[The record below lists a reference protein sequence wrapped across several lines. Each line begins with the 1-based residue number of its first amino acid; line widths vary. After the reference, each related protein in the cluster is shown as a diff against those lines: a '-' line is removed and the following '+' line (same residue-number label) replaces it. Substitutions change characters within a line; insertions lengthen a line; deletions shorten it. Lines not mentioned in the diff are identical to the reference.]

1 MWCWILSACITYF
14 NVLPSVSTKF
24 KMSILIY
31 EMEMVFAI
39 VLFLW
44 IAMNVIVFEIWK
56 IKERCEMEAIIL
68 IENILKSCLFSS
80 YYNLSDVSHDS
91 VNKFLS
97 YLIEKSLVELENS
110 YCIEIG
116 EVGLSHIHFNWKDC
130 AAFANFSLELLL
142 LVITK
147 KFNKI
152 VSRTTSVW
160 IINFLNVCHSNCTS
174 CLCHFIFHLK

>member
-44 IAMNVIVFEIWK
+44 IAVNVIVFEIWK

-116 EVGLSHIHFNWKDC
+116 EVGLSHISIEKIAQLFNNR
-130 AAFANFSLELLL
+130 AFASSDNQKVQQNCL
-142 LVITK
+142 K
-147 KFNKI
+147 DN
-152 VSRTTSVW
+152 VSM
-160 IINFLNVCHSNCTS
+160 NY
-174 CLCHFIFHLK
+174 